1 MEKEKIKG
9 GHASGKSLLDVA
21 RHHQK
26 TGDINTLYSKLR
38 RELKKGIEVELE
50 HTPSRRIAKE
60 IAMDHLWES
69 PEYYTALHKMEKSL
83 NEHSYDEI
91 RKKLG
96 KIEKTLILL
105 KDQDQTLPQVQED
118 TRQLRLLRKKLL
130 KEAVTGMVVTDDPR
144 EAEKMAKKG
153 LNARLVKKN
162 TSTTVNTTSSGVKL
176 SEGGMEFSDQE
187 TRGVAREVGKSLIKA
202 LKESGE
208 ELSRAGI
215 RRSKAGE
222 FTLHMVFKTGVDREY
237 DFYLSGDRLYLQ
249 DGNRNTDLVEVGIKP
264 SGEILINKD
273 VLKNELLRYFKTM
286 NISESTLE
294 DFILKTYVEL
304 LREQGEEENPPTV
317 PSPGETGGEEG
328 ESNQPDKE
336 TGAVLADNTQEI
348 LEKFPTLKKT
358 LVKLMTREYE
368 EFVESVD
375 WISPKPTAFRVNLVN
390 GQDFELKWMGK
401 DFNAQV
407 KGKKYYL
414 GKVDEFQQALDKLSV
429 LYKEGPMNWD
439 EKEITDS
446 ETGEGVSFGGEG
458 GGGGGSFPGAEP
470 PTGGETGAPPTE
482 EPSGPDFGEEPGGE
496 SPEASR
502 PDLSGEK
509 IDFEEPEEEPK

>member
-1 MEKEKIKG
+1 MEIEKIKG
-9 GHASGKSLLDVA
+9 GHASGKSLLDIA
-21 RHHQK
+21 RKHQK
-26 TGDINTLYSKLR
+26 TGDINTLYTELR
-38 RELKKGIEVELE
+38 KELKKGIKVELE
-50 HTPSRRIAKE
+50 HTPSRRVAKE

-69 PEYYTALHKMEKSL
+69 PKYYQALSKMEKTL
-83 NEHSYDEI
+83 QEHTYDDI
-91 RKKLG
+91 RKKLN
-96 KIEKTLILL
+96 KIEKTLTIL
-105 KDQDQTLPQVQED
+105 KNQDRSIPQVQED
-118 TRQLRLLRKKLL
+118 IKKVLALKHKLL
-130 KEAVTGMVVTDDPR
+130 TEAVTGMVVTDDPR

-176 SEGGMEFSDQE
+176 SEGGLQVTDRE
-187 TRGVAREVGKSLIKA
+187 TKGVAREVGKSLVRA

-222 FTLHMVFKTGVDREY
+222 FTVHVVFKTGVDKEY
-237 DFYLSGDRLYLQ
+237 DFYLSRDQLYLQ
-249 DGNRNTDLVEVGIKP
+249 DGEQNVDLVEIGIQP
-264 SGEILINKD
+264 SGEIIVNKD
-273 VLKNELLRYFKTM
+273 VLKNELIRHFKTM
-286 NISESTLE
+286 NISESTVE
-294 DFILKTYVEL
+294 DFILQTYVEL
-304 LREQGEEENPPTV
+304 LREQEEEETPPTV
-317 PSPGETGGEEG
+317 PPTGERGGEEG
-328 ESNQPDKE
+328 ESSQPDPE

-358 LVKLMTREYE
+358 LIKLMTREYE

-414 GKVDEFQQALDKLSV
+414 GKVDEFQQALDKLSI
-429 LYKEGPMNWD
+429 LYKEGPINWD
-439 EKEITDS
+439 DKEVIDS
-446 ETGEGVSFGGEG
+446 ETGEGVTFGGERG
-458 GGGGGSFPGAEP
+458 GGGGDFPGAEP
-470 PTGGETGAPPTE
+470 PGGEEGAPAPET
-482 EPSGPDFGEEPGGE
+482 SGPDFGEEPGGE

-502 PDLSGEK
+502 ADLSGEE
-509 IDFEEPEEEPK
+509 IDFEEPAEEPK